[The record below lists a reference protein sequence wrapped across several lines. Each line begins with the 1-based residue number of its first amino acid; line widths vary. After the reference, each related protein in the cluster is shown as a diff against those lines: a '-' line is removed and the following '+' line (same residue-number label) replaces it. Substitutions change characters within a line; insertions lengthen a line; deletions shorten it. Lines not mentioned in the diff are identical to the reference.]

1 MSENNDWSGI
11 RISTSELVRLSAL
24 AERYRRESPGGIKS
38 QLAGTYLS
46 RMKGRGMEYA
56 ETRPYEPGDDVR
68 RIDWRV
74 TARTDRSHTKL
85 FREERERPV
94 MIFLDLDRSMYFGTR
109 RRLKAVQAIRAA
121 ALFGWEALAR
131 RDRVGS
137 MCVSEEEHM
146 EFKTGGTRKLFLR
159 QLHEIIAIHHR
170 QLGFLLKTDWKYSAG
185 RCCAEGLARLAQVV
199 SPGSRVRIFSDGSGL
214 DEKSFPH
221 LRRTTLH
228 NEVSLTLILDP
239 LEQRI
244 PRKGRYRISDG
255 NISAWLEAVSEVQQN
270 RYADRIRNHLHDLE
284 TRMHQ
289 LGVGV
294 EYLSSV
300 KEYPTGGPWLS
311 SAHACVPGISWG
323 PYG

>member
-1 MSENNDWSGI
+1 
-11 RISTSELVRLSAL
+11 
-24 AERYRRESPGGIKS
+24 
-38 QLAGTYLS
+38 
-46 RMKGRGMEYA
+46 MKGRGMEYA
-56 ETRPYEPGDDVR
+56 ETRLYEPGDDVR

-74 TARTDRSHTKL
+74 TARTDRPHTKL
-85 FREERERPV
+85 FREERERPI
-94 MIFLDLDRSMYFGTR
+94 MIFLDLDRSMYFGTK

-137 MCVSEEEHM
+137 MCVSEEEHI

-159 QLHEIIAIHHR
+159 QLHEIIEIHHR
-170 QLGFLLKTDWKYSAG
+170 QLEFLLKPDWKYSIG
-185 RCCAEGLARLAQVV
+185 RSCAEGLARLAQVV

-228 NEVSLTLILDP
+228 NEVSLTIILDP
-239 LEQRI
+239 LERRI

-255 NISAWLEAVSEVQQN
+255 KNSTWLEAVSEVQLN
-270 RYADRIRNHLHDLE
+270 RYSDRIRIHLHDLA
-284 TRMHQ
+284 TRMRK

-294 EYLSSV
+294 EYLSSD
-300 KEYPTGGPWLS
+300 KEFPTAEPWMSRDL
-311 SAHACVPGISWG
+311 VFEPGIRGGS
-323 PYG
+323 YG

>member
-1 MSENNDWSGI
+1 
-11 RISTSELVRLSAL
+11 
-24 AERYRRESPGGIKS
+24 
-38 QLAGTYLS
+38 
-46 RMKGRGMEYA
+46 
-56 ETRPYEPGDDVR
+56 
-68 RIDWRV
+68 
-74 TARTDRSHTKL
+74 
-85 FREERERPV
+85 

-146 EFKTGGTRKLFLR
+146 EFKSSGTRKQFLR

-170 QLGFLLKTDWKYSAG
+170 QLEFLLKPDWKYNVGRSCAG
-185 RCCAEGLARLAQVV
+185 GLARLSQVV

-214 DEKSFPH
+214 DEKSFSH

-239 LEQRI
+239 LEQRVS
-244 PRKGRYRISDG
+244 RKGRYRISDG
-255 NISAWLEAVSEVQQN
+255 NISAWFEVVSEEQQN

-284 TRMHQ
+284 TRMRQ

-300 KEYPTGGPWLS
+300 KEYPAGGPW
-311 SAHACVPGISWG
+311 ISTARAYE
-323 PYG
+323 PRIS